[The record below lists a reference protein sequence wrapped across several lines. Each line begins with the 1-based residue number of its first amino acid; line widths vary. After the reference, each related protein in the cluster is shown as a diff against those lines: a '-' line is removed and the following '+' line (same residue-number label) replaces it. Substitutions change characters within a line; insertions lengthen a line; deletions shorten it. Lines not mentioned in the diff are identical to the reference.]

1 MVDRSPMLNN
11 LVQMGQ
17 QQYNSHLL
25 KAGGGG
31 SILSE
36 LVSGSSSEE
45 QKFNI
50 VPVDCLI
57 SNKTMIMQQKPSK
70 TYIEIQFNKDS
81 EVPYFHYIV
90 LQNFY
95 TYSVTIKQCK
105 TGQNPKNE
113 SSWVTILK
121 DYQLMRNAHFETDA
135 QNWHI
140 LGTEL
145 VSTLFD

>member
-31 SILSE
+31 SILSD
-36 LVSGSSSEE
+36 LVSGSNEE

-95 TYSVTIKQCK
+95 TYSVTVKQCK
-105 TGQNPKNE
+105 SG
-113 SSWVTILK
+113 
-121 DYQLMRNAHFETDA
+121 
-135 QNWHI
+135 
-140 LGTEL
+140 
-145 VSTLFD
+145 

>member
-1 MVDRSPMLNN
+1 M
-11 LVQMGQ
+11 
-17 QQYNSHLL
+17 
-25 KAGGGG
+25 
-31 SILSE
+31 
-36 LVSGSSSEE
+36 
-45 QKFNI
+45 
-50 VPVDCLI
+50 
-57 SNKTMIMQQKPSK
+57 
-70 TYIEIQFNKDS
+70 
-81 EVPYFHYIV
+81 PYFHYIV

-145 VSTLFD
+145 VSIFGLIAVYSLTASLRGGPLST